1 MDSFQLHLTLLTYKH
16 WLAPLGHP
24 NTSMDLRPEAPTVSG
39 PYWTF
44 SMLEPPPTL
53 AARFHPLVI
62 PTLDIHQ
69 QCPAQHDEQSVIKEG
84 KSLASLATNLLIQS
98 RKSKSPTAL
107 ILQ

>member
-16 WLAPLGHP
+16 WLAPLGDP

-84 KSLASLATNLLIQS
+84 KISGQLGNEFINSE
-98 RKSKSPTAL
+98 
-107 ILQ
+107 